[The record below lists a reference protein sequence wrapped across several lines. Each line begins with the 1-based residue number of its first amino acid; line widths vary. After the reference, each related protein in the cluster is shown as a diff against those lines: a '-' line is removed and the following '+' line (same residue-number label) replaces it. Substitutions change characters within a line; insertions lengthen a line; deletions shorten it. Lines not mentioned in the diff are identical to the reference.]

1 MSVHRF
7 IFYFS
12 FFREKVST
20 VLFIDPKAFKTAI
33 TAEVFFFFFFCKLIS
48 PLLQANRQQTT
59 PIIVDFHACHMFI
72 AH

>member
-33 TAEVFFFFFFCKLIS
+33 TAEVFFFFFCKLIS